1 MEGHII
7 IKTIYIGPLN
17 YVKQNGYL
25 KIFIGLVGGEGA
37 FGEGG
42 GLFAIQCF
50 WSLKKSTYKFNFL
63 SNELLHT
70 SL

>member
-25 KIFIGLVGGEGA
+25 KIFIGLVGGGDLK
-37 FGEGG
+37 GG
-42 GLFAIQCF
+42 GAI
-50 WSLKKSTYKFNFL
+50 LPIFL
-63 SNELLHT
+63 VT
-70 SL
+70 